1 MTKLPEPTLSRE
13 VGDMNQPSMG
23 PSRRYRYFVLGML
36 VLVYTM
42 NFLDRQIL
50 GILAGPIKKELVLT
64 DSQVGLMGGLAFAM
78 VYSTLS
84 IPIAW
89 LADRSSRRSIIAW
102 SLGLWSAFT
111 AICGLAT
118 SFWQLFAARVGVGI
132 GEAGG
137 VAPSYSILSDYF
149 PKEQRARAL
158 SIYSL
163 GIPLGSGAGLLFGGL
178 IAAHLDWRYAFM
190 IVGAAGLVLAPL
202 LRATVK
208 DPPRGGW
215 TAATATAPAA
225 AAPAIKAPPFRV
237 VLGTVARKKTFWLMA
252 FGAAFSSMCGYGVA
266 FWLPS
271 YFQRSMHLSLS
282 DTSWYLGA
290 ITFFGGC
297 LGIIGG
303 GMVADKLGA
312 RSKSAYPRIPAIA
325 FLLALPC
332 FLVALNT
339 SSLSILFPILLIP
352 TALNLVWLGPIL
364 TAVQHLVPA
373 QMRTTAS
380 AMFLLINNLL
390 GIAVGYYYFG
400 AMSDALLPTYGA
412 DSLRYALCTGAAFYA
427 VAAILFL
434 AASKTIKKDWVE

>member
-1 MTKLPEPTLSRE
+1 MTKLPEATLSRE
-13 VGDMNQPSMG
+13 VSDMNQPSVG
-23 PSRRYRYFVLGML
+23 PSRRYRYYVLGVL
-36 VLVYTM
+36 VVVYTM

-50 GILAGPIKKELVLT
+50 GILAGSIKKELVLT
-64 DSQVGLMGGLAFAM
+64 DAQLGLMGGLAFA
-78 VYSTLS
+78 VLYSTLGV
-84 IPIAW
+84 PIAW
-89 LADRSSRRSIIAW
+89 LADRTSRRKIIAW
-102 SLGLWSAFT
+102 SLGIWSAFT

-118 SFWQLFAARVGVGI
+118 GFWQLFAARVGVGI

-178 IAAHLDWRYAFM
+178 LAARLDWRYAFM
-190 IVGAAGLVLAPL
+190 IVGGAGILLAPL
-202 LRATVK
+202 LLATVK
-208 DPPRGGW
+208 DPPRGGF
-215 TAATATAPAA
+215 TATGA
-225 AAPAIKAPPFRV
+225 AAPVVKASPFGEVFR
-237 VLGTVARKKTFWLMA
+237 TVARKKSFWLMA
-252 FGAAFSSMCGYGVA
+252 FGAACSSMCGYGVA
-266 FWLPS
+266 FWLPQ
-271 YFQRSMHLSLS
+271 YFQRSMHLSLP

-303 GMVADKLGA
+303 GMVADKLGL
-312 RSKSAYPRIPAIA
+312 RSKSAYPRIPAVA

-332 FLVALNT
+332 FLLALNT
-339 SSLSILFPILLIP
+339 TSLYALFPILLIP

-364 TAVQHLVPA
+364 TAVQHLVPP

-390 GIAVGYYYFG
+390 GFAVGYYYFG
-400 AMSDALLPTYGA
+400 AMSDALAPTYGA
-412 DSLRYALCTGAAFYA
+412 DSLRYALCTGGAFYV
-427 VAAILFL
+427 VAAVLFL
-434 AASKTIKKDWVE
+434 AASKTIKADWVE

>member
-13 VGDMNQPSMG
+13 VSDMNQPSMG
-23 PSRRYRYFVLGML
+23 PSRRYRYYVLAIL

-50 GILAGPIKKELVLT
+50 GILAGSIKKELSLT
-64 DSQVGLMGGLAFAM
+64 DAQLGLMGGLAFAM

-102 SLGLWSAFT
+102 SLGIWSAFT
-111 AICGLAT
+111 AICGFAT
-118 SFWQLFAARVGVGI
+118 SFWQLFAARVGVGV

-137 VAPSYSILSDYF
+137 VAPSYSMLSDYF

-178 IAAHLDWRYAFM
+178 IAARLDWRYAFM
-190 IVGAAGLVLAPL
+190 IVGAAGLILAPL

-215 TAATATAPAA
+215 TATPPTTAPK
-225 AAPAIKAPPFRV
+225 APAFAL
-237 VLGTVARKKTFWLMA
+237 VLGTVVRKKSFWLMA
-252 FGAAFSSMCGYGVA
+252 VGASFSSMCGYGVA
-266 FWLPS
+266 FWLPQ
-271 YFQRSMHLSLS
+271 YFQRSLHLSLP

-312 RSKSAYPRIPAIA
+312 RSKSAYPRIPAVA

-339 SSLSILFPILLIP
+339 SSLYLLFPILLIP

-400 AMSDALLPTYGA
+400 AMSDALAPTYGA
-412 DSLRYALCTGAAFYA
+412 DSLRYSLCTGAAFYV
-427 VAAILFL
+427 VAAALFFT
-434 AASKTIKKDWVE
+434 ASKTIKKDWVD

>member
-23 PSRRYRYFVLGML
+23 PSRRYRYYVLGVL

-50 GILAGPIKKELVLT
+50 GILAASIKKELVLT
-64 DSQVGLMGGLAFAM
+64 DTQLGLMGGLAFGV

-102 SLGLWSAFT
+102 SLGIWSAFT
-111 AICGLAT
+111 ALCGFAS
-118 SFWQLFAARVGVGI
+118 SFWHLFAARLGVGF

-137 VAPSYSILSDYF
+137 VAPSYSIISDYF

-190 IVGAAGLVLAPL
+190 IVGAAGVVVAPL

-215 TAATATAPAA
+215 TAAATTA
-225 AAPAIKAPPFRV
+225 AAPKAPAFSV
-237 VLGTVARKKTFWLMA
+237 VLGTVVRKKTFWLMA
-252 FGAAFSSMCGYGVA
+252 LGAAFSSMCGYGVA

-271 YFQRSMHLSLS
+271 YFQRSMGLSLP

-297 LGIIGG
+297 LGILGG
-303 GMVADKLGA
+303 GMLADRLGV
-312 RSKSAYPRIPAIA
+312 RSKSSYPKIPAVA
-325 FLLALPC
+325 FLLALPF

-339 SSLSILFPILLIP
+339 SSLYVLFPILLIP

-390 GIAVGYYYFG
+390 GFAVGFYYFG
-400 AMSDALLPTYGA
+400 AVSDALAPTYGV
-412 DSLRYALCTGAAFYA
+412 DSLRYALCTGAAFYV
-427 VAAILFL
+427 VAAVLFL
-434 AASKTIKKDWVE
+434 AAGKTIKKDWVE

>member
-1 MTKLPEPTLSRE
+1 MTMLPEPTLSRE
-13 VGDMNQPSMG
+13 VGDMNQPPVG
-23 PSRRYRYFVLGML
+23 PSRRYRYYVLAVL

-50 GILAGPIKKELVLT
+50 GILAASIKKELVLT
-64 DSQVGLMGGLAFAM
+64 DTQLGLMGGLAFGV

-89 LADRSSRRSIIAW
+89 LADRSSRRNIIAW
-102 SLGLWSAFT
+102 SLGIWSAFT
-111 AICGLAT
+111 ALCGFAT
-118 SFWQLFAARVGVGI
+118 SFWQLFAARLGVGF

-137 VAPSYSILSDYF
+137 VAPSYSIISDYF

-163 GIPLGSGAGLLFGGL
+163 GIPLGSGAGLVFGGL

-190 IVGAAGLVLAPL
+190 IVGAAGVVVAPL

-215 TAATATAPAA
+215 TPAATTATAPK
-225 AAPAIKAPPFRV
+225 APAFSV
-237 VLGTVARKKTFWLMA
+237 VLGTVVRKKTFWLLA

-271 YFQRSMHLSLS
+271 YFQRSMHLTLS

-303 GMVADKLGA
+303 GMLADRLGV
-312 RSKSAYPRIPAIA
+312 RSKSAYPKIPAVA
-325 FLLALPC
+325 FVIALPF

-339 SSLSILFPILLIP
+339 SSLSILFPVLLIP

-390 GIAVGYYYFG
+390 GFAVGFYYFG
-400 AMSDALLPTYGA
+400 AMSDALAPTFGA

-427 VAAILFL
+427 IAAVLFL
-434 AASKTIKKDWVE
+434 FASRTIKKDWVE